1 MIVLGVEGGGS
12 HTHAMVAD
20 SSGEPLGVAT
30 TRDPSNW
37 EDVGIEAAGGAIKSC
52 VRSALDSADRP
63 PGDVAASVFNLAG
76 VDFPVDTLLLG
87 GIPEALGLGGPVQIA
102 NDAFAALRAGTP
114 DPFGV
119 VVAAGTGSI
128 VAGRNPAGEEFR
140 TLGLG
145 PLSGDSG
152 SASEVSE
159 AGVTAVA
166 LAHIGRGPST
176 ALSQVLCEATDSPS
190 VVEFVEG
197 TGRGRIDPSRFAH
210 LVVQAAGAGDAVAG
224 DILRRAGEGLGAT
237 AIHVVRTL
245 GMEDL
250 AFDLI
255 LAGGMFRSGNQDLIE
270 GLSGVVRAAAPE
282 AALALLDVPAVVGS
296 VLLALELAGRTP
308 GSEARTSLA
317 EGMRSQAGSAFG

>member
-1 MIVLGVEGGGS
+1 
-12 HTHAMVAD
+12 MVAER
-20 SSGEPLGVAT
+20 SGEPLGVAT

-37 EDVGIEAAGGAIKSC
+37 EDVGIEAAGAAIKSC
-52 VRSALDSADRP
+52 VRSALASAERQ
-63 PGDVAASVFNLAG
+63 PGDLSASVFNLAG
-76 VDFPVDTLLLG
+76 VDFPVDALLLG
-87 GIPEALGLGGPVQIA
+87 GIPEALGIGGETQIA

-166 LAHIGRGPST
+166 LAYIGRGPTT
-176 ALSQVLCEATDSPS
+176 ALSAMLCEATDSPS

-197 TGRGRIDPSRFAH
+197 TGRGRIDPARFSH
-210 LVVQAAGAGDAVAG
+210 LVVRAAAAGDAVAR

-237 AIHVVRTL
+237 AVHVLLSL

-255 LAGGMFRSGNQDLIE
+255 LAGGMFRSGDQDLIQ
-270 GLSGVVRAAAPE
+270 GVSGVVRAAAPQ
-282 AALALLDVPAVVGS
+282 AAIVLLDVPAVVGS
-296 VLLALELAGRTP
+296 VLLALELAGERP
-308 GSEARTSLA
+308 GSEARTRLA
-317 EGMRSQAGSAFG
+317 EGMRAQAGAAFG